1 MGRSTVYNKGLSE
14 NWDNVNE
21 KNKKLLKDFLTY
33 CRASDRSPDS
43 IEQYENNIKIFF
55 CWCIDNADNKFFI
68 DVDKVDIMNY
78 QGFLMHDLNLSPSRV
93 RTLKSAISSCSNYI
107 EKMLDKQYPN
117 FRNIINKA
125 VEAPALECVRE
136 KLVLKDDEINE
147 LLTKLIELKRYQEAC
162 YLALGAYS
170 GSRKS
175 ELLRFKVEYFNDEY
189 ISNGLYQTPEK
200 LRTKGRGKLGKP
212 LLKWTIVAYF
222 KPYLDLWLKQ
232 REELGIDSEYLF
244 VVRDKDNESKYK
256 QAKVQNADYW
266 TEVITK
272 ILGKPLYSHSLR
284 HYFVSSLR
292 RANIPDD
299 VIISIMGWAKGSGGA
314 MLDTYD
320 DNSAMEDVGK
330 FFGDNGVIKQEKK
343 ETKFS

>member
-1 MGRSTVYNKGLSE
+1 MGRSTVYNKGLTE

-21 KNKKLLKDFLTY
+21 DNKKLLKNFLTY
-33 CRASDRSPDS
+33 CRASDRSS
-43 IEQYENNIKIFF
+43 ETISQYENNIKIFF
-55 CWCIDNADNKFFI
+55 CWCIENADNKFF
-68 DVDKVDIMNY
+68 VELDKIDIMNF
-78 QGFLMHDLNLSPSRV
+78 QGYLLHDLSLSPARV

-125 VEAPALECVRE
+125 VEAPTLEYVRE
-136 KLVLKDDEINE
+136 KLVLKDEEIEE
-147 LLTKLIELKRYQEAC
+147 LLNKLVELKRYQEAC

-175 ELLRFKVEYFNDEY
+175 EILRFKVDYFKEEY

-200 LRTKGRGKLGKP
+200 IRSKGRGKLGKP
-212 LLKWTIVAYF
+212 LVKWTIEAYF
-222 KPYLDLWLKQ
+222 KQYLELWLKQ
-232 REELGIDSEYLF
+232 REELGVDNEYLF
-244 VVRDKDNESKYK
+244 VVKDKNDKWK

-272 ILGKPLYSHSLR
+272 VLGQPLYSHSLR
-284 HYFVSSLR
+284 HYFVSSLK

-299 VIISIMGWAKGSGGA
+299 VIINIMGWAKGSGGA
-314 MLDTYD
+314 MLDTYN
-320 DNSAMEDVGK
+320 DNSAMDDVGK
-330 FFGDNGVIKQEKK
+330 FFGSEGIVKQEKQVA
-343 ETKFS
+343 KF